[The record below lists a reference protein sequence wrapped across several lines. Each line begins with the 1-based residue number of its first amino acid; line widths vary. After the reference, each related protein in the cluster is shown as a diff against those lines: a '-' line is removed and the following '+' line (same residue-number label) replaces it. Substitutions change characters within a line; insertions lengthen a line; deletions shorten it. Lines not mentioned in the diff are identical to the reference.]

1 MLTDT
6 PKLTSDSCAIA
17 QWPSVEGRR
26 SSSDLDVV
34 NMNQP
39 GDQGLVVSRPELI
52 QRLGAAHRVTVV
64 SAPAGSGKTWLLRSW
79 IAQAGLGETAAWV
92 SVERVEQDPT
102 RFWIQVV
109 DALRET
115 SAGSAVVQE
124 LEPAPSLNGE
134 AIVRRLAQELTSL
147 EEPLLLVID
156 DVHELRSALARRQ
169 LELFLSFAP
178 PQLRFVVATRFD
190 RLPGLHRLRIEGEL
204 TELRTD
210 DLRFSIDEARTLFEA
225 AGVPLSDSMLGV
237 LDERTEGWA
246 AGLRLAALS
255 LAGHPDPEGFAAEF
269 YGSERTVADFL
280 LAEVLERQP
289 EEVRKLL
296 LRTSFLERVN
306 GPLAD
311 LLTGDSGGE
320 QVLQDLEDAGAF
332 VVSLDGQRSWFRYHH
347 LLADLLQAELRRTL
361 PEELPRL
368 RSAAAGWLAEHGYPI
383 EAARHAQAAEDWRL
397 ALRILSDRWFDLWM
411 GGQAA
416 TVHELIK
423 RFPAEV
429 RTDPE
434 LEALIAADELTRGSL
449 EEAERRLTRAS
460 HGSRSVPAD
469 RRDRLEVWLTIGRLG
484 AARRRGDLETAVDEA
499 DRALALLD
507 APVVPEP
514 GIRDEQRAL
523 ALIELG
529 TAEAA
534 ANRSENAERHLER
547 ALTLARRSGQPF
559 LEVSAV
565 AELATV
571 AMSSS
576 FLLSA
581 ERARQA
587 IALARRN
594 GWSDEP
600 IVADAYTLLGL
611 CTVVQGRLD
620 EAEPWLERA
629 ERILPPDGQPVI
641 EGMLRAAR
649 GLLELARGRET
660 DALAAIR
667 AGERTLDLLVAPE
680 TVVIRQ
686 AVQLQR
692 FLRARRLQILV
703 RLGET
708 EGVELTLDNL
718 EDEERESPEMGMA
731 LAVLRLAQD
740 DPEAAR
746 LALDPVLDHPAVN
759 SNPGPVPVETRLLSA
774 IVSDA
779 LGDAGA
785 AGRALEGALDYAEPE
800 SALLPFLLHP
810 APALL
815 ELHQRHHT
823 SHASLVSEIRG
834 LLSGRT
840 PTSLTEPEPLDE
852 PLSES
857 ETRVLRYLPSNLSAP
872 EIAGELYVSV
882 STIKTHIQHVYRKLG
897 VHSRAEAVE
906 RARALGLLAPSSLAA
921 GSSRAPVTAP

>member
-6 PKLTSDSCAIA
+6 PKLTSDSGAIP
-17 QWPSVEGRR
+17 QWASVEGRL
-26 SSSDLDVV
+26 SSASLDVV
-34 NMNQP
+34 DMNQP
-39 GDQGLVVSRPELI
+39 GDHRIVVSRPGLI
-52 QRLGAAHRVTVV
+52 QRLGAGHRVTVV
-64 SAPAGSGKTWLLRSW
+64 AAPAGSGKTWLMHSW
-79 IAQAGLGETAAWV
+79 IAQAKLGEAVAWV

-102 RFWIQVV
+102 RFWISVV

-115 SAGSAVVQE
+115 RAGSAVVQE
-124 LEPAPSLNGE
+124 LEPAPSLEGE
-134 AIVRRLAQELTSL
+134 AIVKRLARELTSL
-147 EEPLLLVID
+147 EKPLLLVID
-156 DVHELRSALARRQ
+156 DLHELRSSEARRQ
-169 LELFLSFAP
+169 FELFVSLAP
-178 PQLRFVVATRFD
+178 PQLRFVIATRFD

-210 DLRFSIDEARTLFEA
+210 DLRFSLDETKALFDA
-225 AGVPLSDSMLGV
+225 AGVPLSDSMVV
-237 LDERTEGWA
+237 LLHERTEGWA

-269 YGSERTVADFL
+269 YGSERTVADYL

-289 EEVRKLL
+289 EEVRQLL

-320 QVLQDLEDAGAF
+320 RVLQDLEDAGAF

-361 PEELPRL
+361 PDELPGL

-383 EAARHAQAAEDWRL
+383 EAARQAQAAEDWGL
-397 ALRILSDRWFDLWM
+397 AVRILSDRWFELWL
-411 GGQAA
+411 GGQGA
-416 TVHELIK
+416 TVHELLK
-423 RFPAEV
+423 RFPPGV
-429 RTDPE
+429 RSDPE
-434 LEALIAADELTRGSL
+434 LCALLAADELTRGSV
-449 EEAERRLTRAS
+449 EEAEVHLTRAS
-460 HGSRSVPAD
+460 HLSGSVPD
-469 RRDRLEVWLTIGRLG
+469 ERRDRLEVWLTIGRLG
-484 AARRRGDLETAVDEA
+484 AGRRRGDLETVLDEA
-499 DRALALLD
+499 DRTLALLD
-507 APVVPEP
+507 AADTPEP
-514 GIRDEQRAL
+514 DLRDEQRAL

-534 ANRSENAERHLER
+534 AGRPEDAEGHLER
-547 ALTLARRSGQPF
+547 ALTLAHRSGQAF

-565 AELATV
+565 AELASV
-571 AMSSS
+571 AMRSG
-576 FLLSA
+576 FLLVA

-587 IALARRN
+587 IELAQRH

-600 IVADAYTLLGL
+600 IVADAYALLGL
-611 CTVVQGRLD
+611 CTVLQGRLD
-620 EAEPWLERA
+620 EAEPWLDRA
-629 ERILPPDGQPVI
+629 ERTLPPDGQPVI
-641 EGMLRAAR
+641 EGMLRTAR
-649 GLLELARGRET
+649 AQLELARGRET

-667 AGERTLDLLVAPE
+667 AGERALDLLVAPE
-680 TVVIRQ
+680 TVVIRRGG

-692 FLRARRLQILV
+692 YVRGLRLQILV

-708 EGVELTLDNL
+708 ERVELTLDNSG
-718 EDEERESPEMGMA
+718 DEERESPEMRIA
-731 LAVLRLAQD
+731 LTVLRLAQD

-746 LALDPVLDHPAVN
+746 LALDPVLDNPVLN
-759 SNPGPVPVETRLLSA
+759 TYPGPIPVLARLLSA

-785 AGRALEGALDYAEPE
+785 AGRALESALDYAEPE
-800 SALLPFLLHP
+800 SMLLPFLLYP

-815 ELHQRHHT
+815 ERHQRHHT

-834 LLSGRT
+834 LLAGRT
-840 PTSLTEPEPLDE
+840 PTSLKEPEPLDE

-872 EIAGELYVSV
+872 EIAGELFLSV
-882 STIKTHIQHVYRKLG
+882 STIKTHMQHIYRKLG
-897 VHSRAEAVE
+897 VHSRADAVE
-906 RARALGLLAPSSLAA
+906 RARALRLLAPSSLAA
-921 GSSRAPVTAP
+921 R

>member
-237 LDERTEGWA
+237 LHERTEGWA

-269 YGSERTVADFL
+269 YGSDRTVADFL

-449 EEAERRLTRAS
+449 EKAERHLTRAS

-484 AARRRGDLETAVDEA
+484 AARRRGDLETAIDEA

-507 APVVPEP
+507 APDVPEP
-514 GIRDEQRAL
+514 GVRDEQRAL

-534 ANRSENAERHLER
+534 AGRPEDAEGHLER
-547 ALTLARRSGQPF
+547 ALTLAHRSGQAF

-565 AELATV
+565 AELAIV
-571 AMSSS
+571 AMRSG
-576 FLLSA
+576 FLLVA

-587 IALARRN
+587 IELAQRH

-600 IVADAYTLLGL
+600 IVADAYALLGL
-611 CTVVQGRLD
+611 CTVLQGRLD

-629 ERILPPDGQPVI
+629 ERTLPPDGQPVI
-641 EGMLRAAR
+641 EGMLRTAR
-649 GLLELARGRET
+649 AQLELARGRET

-667 AGERTLDLLVAPE
+667 AGERALGLLVAPE
-680 TVVIRQ
+680 TVVIRSGG

-692 FLRARRLQILV
+692 FMRGLRLQILV

-708 EGVELTLDNL
+708 ESAELTLDHL
-718 EDEERESPEMGMA
+718 GEEELESPEMRIA
-731 LAVLRLAQD
+731 LTVLRLAQD
-740 DPEAAR
+740 DPDAAR
-746 LALDPVLDHPAVN
+746 LALDPVLDNPVLN
-759 SNPGPVPVETRLLSA
+759 TYPGPIPVLARLLSA
-774 IVSDA
+774 IVNDA
-779 LGDAGA
+779 LRDAGA
-785 AGRALEGALDYAEPE
+785 AGRALESALDSAEPE
-800 SALLPFLLHP
+800 SMLLPFLLYP

-815 ELHQRHHT
+815 ERHQRHHT

-834 LLSGRT
+834 LLVGRT
-840 PTSLTEPEPLDE
+840 PTSLTEAEPLDE

-857 ETRVLRYLPSNLSAP
+857 ETRILRYLPSNLSGP
-872 EIAGELYVSV
+872 EIADELYLSV
-882 STIKTHIQHVYRKLG
+882 STIKTHIQHIYRKLE
-897 VHSRAEAVE
+897 VHSRAEAVK
-906 RARALGLLAPSSLAA
+906 RARALGLLAPSSV
-921 GSSRAPVTAP
+921 APR

>member
-237 LDERTEGWA
+237 LHERTEGWA

-269 YGSERTVADFL
+269 YGSDRTVADFL

-449 EEAERRLTRAS
+449 EKAERHLTRAS

-484 AARRRGDLETAVDEA
+484 AARRRGDLETAIDEA

-507 APVVPEP
+507 APDVPEP

-523 ALIELG
+523 ALIEQG

-534 ANRSENAERHLER
+534 AGRPEDAEGHLER
-547 ALTLARRSGQPF
+547 ALTLAHRSGQAF

-565 AELATV
+565 AELAIV
-571 AMSSS
+571 AMRSG
-576 FLLSA
+576 FLLVA

-587 IALARRN
+587 IELAQRH

-600 IVADAYTLLGL
+600 IVADAYALLGL
-611 CTVVQGRLD
+611 CTVLQGRLD

-629 ERILPPDGQPVI
+629 ERTLPPDGQPVI
-641 EGMLRAAR
+641 EGMLRTAR
-649 GLLELARGRET
+649 AQLELARGRET

-667 AGERTLDLLVAPE
+667 AGERALGLLVAPE
-680 TVVIRQ
+680 TVVIRSGG

-692 FLRARRLQILV
+692 FMRGLRLQILV

-708 EGVELTLDNL
+708 ESAELTLDHL
-718 EDEERESPEMGMA
+718 GEEERESPEMRIA
-731 LAVLRLAQD
+731 LTVLRLAQD
-740 DPEAAR
+740 DPDAAR
-746 LALDPVLDHPAVN
+746 LALDPVLDNPVLN
-759 SNPGPVPVETRLLSA
+759 TYPGPIPVLARLLSA
-774 IVSDA
+774 IVNDA
-779 LGDAGA
+779 LRDAGA
-785 AGRALEGALDYAEPE
+785 AGRALESALDSAEPE
-800 SALLPFLLHP
+800 SMLLPFLLYP

-815 ELHQRHHT
+815 ERHQRHHT

-834 LLSGRT
+834 LLVGRT
-840 PTSLTEPEPLDE
+840 PTSLTEAEPLDE

-857 ETRVLRYLPSNLSAP
+857 ETRILRYLPSNLSGP
-872 EIAGELYVSV
+872 EIADELYLSV
-882 STIKTHIQHVYRKLG
+882 STIKTHIQHIYRKLE
-897 VHSRAEAVE
+897 VHSRAEAVK
-906 RARALGLLAPSSLAA
+906 RARALGLLAPSSV
-921 GSSRAPVTAP
+921 APR